1 MTATQQNSAARQ
13 STVHTSVMKYSAS
26 SSTLSE
32 AIKKISG
39 TKMSSKDGKL
49 RLTQSEAKCLLTAEI
64 AAANGHLAIGTQASS
79 SRDGRLAVASKMLVL
94 LVWGLLVSVLLNG
107 SGLRQSV
114 SAEWARRHASGGD
127 IGLVQA
133 LNEAG
138 GSERGSESAS
148 LAAMLVDDPLIL
160 SGMFCLVAG
169 FLAGVAMFLVKANLW
184 AVVLFAET
192 FLGVPSKEYL
202 DQRAIQFRDR
212 IVGNLVR
219 GTDGVNN
226 SHSGKAAGK

>member
-1 MTATQQNSAARQ
+1 
-13 STVHTSVMKYSAS
+13 
-26 SSTLSE
+26 
-32 AIKKISG
+32 
-39 TKMSSKDGKL
+39 MSSQDGKL

-138 GSERGSESAS
+138 GPERESESAS

-212 IVGNLVR
+212 IVGNLVC
-219 GTDGVNN
+219 GSDGVNN
-226 SHSGKAAGK
+226 SIVRKAEGK